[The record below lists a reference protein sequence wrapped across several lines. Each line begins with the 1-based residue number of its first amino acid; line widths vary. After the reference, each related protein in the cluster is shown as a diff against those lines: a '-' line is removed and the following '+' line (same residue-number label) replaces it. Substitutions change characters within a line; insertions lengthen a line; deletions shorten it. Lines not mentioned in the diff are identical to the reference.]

1 MKSIYPI
8 IIFISLLF
16 YSCGYRF
23 AEKGAHLP
31 SSVTSISIPVF
42 ENKTMEPVIEEE
54 ITPAVIREFIKD
66 RRLQVVDKS
75 QADVVLYG
83 SITAYSESPLSFD
96 TNQNVLENRIAIT
109 VHFKLL
115 QASSNNILMEKDV
128 TKTAEYRV
136 NSDVMVTRAGRY
148 SAIKELS
155 TILAEEITDRMLGG
169 W

>member
-1 MKSIYPI
+1 MKSVYPI
-8 IIFISLLF
+8 IIIISLVLS
-16 YSCGYRF
+16 SCGYRF
-23 AEKGAHLP
+23 AEKGAHIP
-31 SSVTSISIPVF
+31 SSATSISIPVF

-54 ITPAVIREFIKD
+54 ITPAVIRKFIND

-75 QADVVLYG
+75 QADLVLYG
-83 SITAYSESPLSFD
+83 SVTSYKESPLSFD
-96 TNQNVLENRIAIT
+96 NNQNVLENRITIS
-109 VHFKLL
+109 VHLRL
-115 QASSNNILMEKDV
+115 HQPSSNNILMEKDV

-136 NSDVMVTRAGRY
+136 NSDVMITRAGRY